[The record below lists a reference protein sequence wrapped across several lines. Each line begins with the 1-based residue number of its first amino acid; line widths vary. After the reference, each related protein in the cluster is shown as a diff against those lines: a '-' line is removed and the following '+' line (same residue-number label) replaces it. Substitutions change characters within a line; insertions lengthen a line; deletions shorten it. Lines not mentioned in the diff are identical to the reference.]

1 MDIIIKEPEERMLM
15 FTAQVNQ
22 DTIAKL
28 SKHILEINQK
38 DDALE
43 KDYKK
48 KLNKKYKRKPIK
60 IYIDSYGGAVYQ
72 CFGLLGI
79 IENSKTPIHTIVT
92 GCAMS
97 CGFMIAITGHKR
109 FAYKRATLLYHQV
122 SDVIHGKLKE
132 IKDEVVETTRLQEE
146 IEAIVL
152 EKTKISKTRLEKS
165 FKDKEDWFI
174 PAKEALKLNCIDEII
189 S

>member
-1 MDIIIKEPEERMLM
+1 MDIIIKEPEDRMLM

-22 DTIAKL
+22 DSIARL
-28 SKHILEINQK
+28 SKSILDINRK
-38 DDALE
+38 DEELE

-79 IENSKTPIHTIVT
+79 MEQSKTPIHTIVT

-97 CGFMIAITGHKR
+97 CGFMITIMGHKR
-109 FAYKRATLLYHQV
+109 FAYKRSTLLYHQV
-122 SDVIHGKLKE
+122 SSFAFGKLKE
-132 IKDEVVETTRLQEE
+132 IKEDVTETERLQEQ

-152 EKTKISKTRLEKS
+152 EKTKISKTRLKKS
-165 FKDKEDWFI
+165 YKGKEDWFI
-174 PAKEALKLNCIDEII
+174 PAQEALKLKCIDKII